1 MAAAN
6 QTQAPRRQTGYDSEA
21 EWNSTYKPL
30 WEKCM
35 PHIGNFDNIGIDD
48 LVGDNSIIIMTTFAK
63 NLANA
68 EDSRHTKRPYSTTTL
83 TNALNACIHRLKVKF
98 RNESQNL
105 PNFFPDDHVKKWR
118 AIVKDGRNRNAMQ
131 GDKESDLFRNTFPIP
146 RQPSLRTVLFFED
159 EIRDPALKTAAEK
172 INLKDLSS
180 HLFGR
185 ERFLE
190 LSKIVHTYRA
200 IGRSGEVKFL
210 SYDRMMYDNRFN
222 MVFTQWFQ
230 RKTLK
235 STPIAFVPNY
245 DHPESCSFLTLG
257 CLWACDNG
265 LLRPDGIGERGSS
278 LDRKTSF
285 VFQDL
290 HNMRDDSVASQ
301 LSNII
306 KQFCPD
312 QLKKLFSAKG
322 MRYGAITELM
332 WDPAITYEESVAL
345 GGWST
350 ASNSDW
356 YTWTYVVAVIP
367 PALLL
372 AGYPDPR
379 VLPHV
384 PHCGPLF
391 GPGPV
396 ELSFPPEKFSG
407 FINALF
413 PNDLRHFQPPHGRL
427 RDLLIKVAAVMIMHF
442 DNLYRKYG
450 ITHKYCRKMVDSVM
464 HADLAAVTH
473 EAVTKLRHW
482 SKAILDDFKKGNTV
496 VPHRANAMGLQ
507 FERNGND
514 QNTVA
519 DNVRLNV
526 LKRQGLQDQVAKVS
540 ANVSNMLQSTN
551 VLQQFVVEQR
561 SVNVANNGEI
571 QKMMT
576 QQQTLTEQIRLLVEQ
591 QNQMIN
597 FLKSHRIEAN
607 AAAAMDLD
615 LPHTPANNQDAQLDN
630 SNQVTP
636 PNNPPAIPPQPVP
649 LNQALMHAPPLVGH
663 RGKQDPAKTLTGM
676 LYRMHTDPTQRCFN
690 SLKTGG
696 KNLDEQAA
704 WVNSELFKS
713 RKDCRRK
720 IQLSL
725 QLLDAIWTKEERD
738 KIINKKLGSDNDHI
752 RLHKDV
758 CNRAKEIVFVLKK
771 TNKKKTKASNQMKD
785 AILGLANHI
794 TQGLDINGKFTDYV
808 PDWNDDGKR
817 KSAMTLH
824 QLMVAKVERIKR
836 IIPNPYL

>member
-6 QTQAPRRQTGYDSEA
+6 QAQAPRQTGYDSEA

-48 LVGDNSIIIMTTFAK
+48 LVGDNSIVIMTTFAK

-83 TNALNACIHRLKVKF
+83 TNTLNACIHRLKVKF

-159 EIRDPALKTAAEK
+159 DIRDPALKTAAEK

-180 HLFGR
+180 HLFAR
-185 ERFLE
+185 ERFVE
-190 LSKIVHTYRA
+190 LSKIAHTFRA

-210 SYDRMMYDNRFN
+210 SYERMMYDNRFN
-222 MVFTQWFQ
+222 MLFTQWFQ

-245 DHPESCSFLTLG
+245 DHLESCSFLSLG
-257 CLWACDNG
+257 CHWACENG
-265 LLRPDGIGERGSS
+265 LLRPDGIGNRGSS

-301 LSNII
+301 LSNIT
-306 KQFCPD
+306 KQFWPE

-350 ASNSDW
+350 SSNSDW

-379 VLPHV
+379 VLPYV
-384 PHCGPLF
+384 PNCGPLF
-391 GPGPV
+391 APGPV

-407 FINALF
+407 FISTLF
-413 PNDLRHFQPPHGRL
+413 PNDLRHFLPPHGRL
-427 RDLLIKVAAVMIMHF
+427 RDLLIKVAAVMMMHF
-442 DNLYRKYG
+442 DHLYRKYG
-450 ITHKYCRKMVDSVM
+450 ITHKYCRKMVETVI
-464 HADLAAVTH
+464 HADLAAATH
-473 EAVTKLRHW
+473 EAVAKLRHW

-496 VPHRANAMGLQ
+496 VPHRSNATGLQ
-507 FERNGND
+507 FERNGNG
-514 QNTVA
+514 QNTLA
-519 DNVRLNV
+519 DNVRLN
-526 LKRQGLQDQVAKVS
+526 G
-540 ANVSNMLQSTN
+540 
-551 VLQQFVVEQR
+551 
-561 SVNVANNGEI
+561 I
-571 QKMMT
+571 
-576 QQQTLTEQIRLLVEQ
+576 
-591 QNQMIN
+591 
-597 FLKSHRIEAN
+597 IE
-607 AAAAMDLD
+607 
-615 LPHTPANNQDAQLDN
+615 
-630 SNQVTP
+630 
-636 PNNPPAIPPQPVP
+636 
-649 LNQALMHAPPLVGH
+649 
-663 RGKQDPAKTLTGM
+663 
-676 LYRMHTDPTQRCFN
+676 
-690 SLKTGG
+690 
-696 KNLDEQAA
+696 
-704 WVNSELFKS
+704 
-713 RKDCRRK
+713 
-720 IQLSL
+720 
-725 QLLDAIWTKEERD
+725 
-738 KIINKKLGSDNDHI
+738 
-752 RLHKDV
+752 
-758 CNRAKEIVFVLKK
+758 
-771 TNKKKTKASNQMKD
+771 TNK
-785 AILGLANHI
+785 
-794 TQGLDINGKFTDYV
+794 
-808 PDWNDDGKR
+808 
-817 KSAMTLH
+817 
-824 QLMVAKVERIKR
+824 
-836 IIPNPYL
+836 